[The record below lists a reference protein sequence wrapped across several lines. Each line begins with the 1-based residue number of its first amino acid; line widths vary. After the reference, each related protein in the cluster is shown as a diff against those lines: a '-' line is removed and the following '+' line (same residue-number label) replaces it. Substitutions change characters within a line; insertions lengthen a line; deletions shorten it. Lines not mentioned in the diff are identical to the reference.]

1 MIQYNVSNVFKG
13 MRSILKINVFCALKI
28 LILIKWKNN
37 AFVMKIWLWLEIKNV
52 FVMASLRI
60 KFVNLVKTTVLNVK
74 IIKGVMNV
82 SRVFTISMETAYK
95 IVLMVSNL
103 LMENVWETKSK

>member
-1 MIQYNVSNVFKG
+1 
-13 MRSILKINVFCALKI
+13 
-28 LILIKWKNN
+28 
-37 AFVMKIWLWLEIKNV
+37 
-52 FVMASLRI
+52 MASLRI

-103 LMENVWETKSK
+103 LMENV